1 MDNTKRKR
9 IRQPLFEKPQVERT
23 LEIVTIP
30 ELCKG
35 TTCKI
40 CLTFCKNDVLELTSD
55 EFNSRGNYFVKV
67 VADEKCD
74 ECLDCYR
81 HCPEFAIFLK
91 RKKLNKKRDNPGYE
105 DKKK

>member
-1 MDNTKRKR
+1 MF
-9 IRQPLFEKPQVERT
+9 PKPQIERT

-35 TTCKI
+35 TSCKI
-40 CLTFCKNDVLELTSD
+40 CIAFCKNNVFELTTK

-74 ECLDCYR
+74 ECLNCYR
-81 HCPEFAIFLK
+81 YCPEFAIFLK
-91 RKKLNKKRDNPGYE
+91 FRKPIHQEELVQNSNEKE
-105 DKKK
+105 

>member
-1 MDNTKRKR
+1 MTPQKPKLG
-9 IRQPLFEKPQVERT
+9 RQPLFEKPEFKRT

-35 TTCKI
+35 TSCKI
-40 CLTFCKNDVLELTSD
+40 CINYCDNDVLALTTD
-55 EFNSRGNYFVKV
+55 EFNSKGNYFIKV

-74 ECLDCYR
+74 ECLNCYR

-91 RKKLNKKRDNPGYE
+91 PKNAKNNSK
-105 DKKK
+105 

>member
-1 MDNTKRKR
+1 MIQKKNKTGRH
-9 IRQPLFEKPQVERT
+9 PLFEKPKIERT

-35 TTCKI
+35 TSCKI
-40 CLTFCKNDVLELTSD
+40 CLTFCKNDVLELTST
-55 EFNSRGNYFVKV
+55 EFNSRGNYFIKV

-74 ECLDCYR
+74 ECLNCFR

-91 RKKLNKKRDNPGYE
+91 KK
-105 DKKK
+105 